1 MTAMTAAA
9 AWQADLERDF
19 PQRLVRHG
27 ETVAAVREA
36 GATDA
41 PALVLLHGIGSGA
54 ASWLPLAQ
62 RLKDRARIIA
72 WDAPGYGESTPLA
85 EAAPRAEAY
94 MGRLRELLDALGVRR
109 CLLLGHSLGAMAALA
124 LANIEPQRVARL
136 VLLSPARGYGARPD
150 EGEAVRSRRLA
161 GLASEGIAG
170 LAERRAPA
178 MLGANP
184 GAAALA
190 WVRWNMARLR
200 PHGYRQAV
208 ELLCGDDLLRL
219 GRPPVPSEVLCGS
232 EDGITPP
239 AACRE
244 VAEALAAPFR
254 LIPGAGHASPIECP
268 EALAGLLARLLE
280 HCQGLKP

>member
-1 MTAMTAAA
+1 MTAMTAPA

-19 PQRLVRHG
+19 PQRLARHG
-27 ETVAAVREA
+27 EVASAWREA
-36 GATDA
+36 GAADA

-62 RLKDRARIIA
+62 CLKGRARPIA

-94 MGRLRELLDALGVRR
+94 MLRLRELLDALDVQR
-109 CLLLGHSLGAMAALA
+109 CVLLGHSLGALTALA
-124 LANIEPQRVARL
+124 LANAEPRRVARL
-136 VLLSPARGYGARPD
+136 LLLSPARGYGARPD

-161 GLASEGIAG
+161 ALASEGIAG
-170 LAERRAPA
+170 IAERRAPA
-178 MLGANP
+178 MLGASP
-184 GAAALA
+184 GAEALA
-190 WVRWNMARLR
+190 WVRWNMARLK

-208 ELLCGDDLLRL
+208 ELLCGDNLLRL
-219 GRPPVPSEVLCGS
+219 GRPPVPVEVLCGS

-244 VAEALAAPFR
+244 IAEALAAPFQ

-268 EALAGLLARLLE
+268 EALAGHLVRFLD
-280 HCQGLKP
+280 KD

>member
-1 MTAMTAAA
+1 MTAMSTAA

-27 ETVAAVREA
+27 EVVSTWREA
-36 GATDA
+36 GAADA
-41 PALVLLHGIGSGA
+41 PALVLLHGIGSGS

-62 RLKDRARIIA
+62 CLKARARLIA
-72 WDAPGYGESTPLA
+72 WDTPGYGESTPLA

-94 MGRLRELLDALGVRR
+94 MLRLRELLDALDVQR
-109 CLLLGHSLGAMAALA
+109 CVLLGHSLGALTALA
-124 LANIEPQRVARL
+124 LANAEPRRIARL
-136 VLLSPARGYGARPD
+136 LLLSPARGYGARPA

-161 GLASEGIAG
+161 ALASEGIAG

-178 MLGANP
+178 MLGASP
-184 GAAALA
+184 GAEALA
-190 WVRWNMARLR
+190 WVRWNMARLK

-219 GRPPVPSEVLCGS
+219 DRPPVPVEVLCGS

-244 VAEALAAPFR
+244 VAEALAAPFQ
-254 LIPGAGHASPIECP
+254 LVPGAGHASPIECP
-268 EALAGLLARLLE
+268 EALAGHLVRFLD
-280 HCQGLKP
+280 KD